1 MNHPSKFTWESLLLL
16 EKLKRA
22 LLGDIASL
30 LQLLERLLARGVL
43 LLGHDAAL
51 AGLHQILLDQPT
63 GSVLGRSVP
72 NLRLRANRRHLATS
86 LNVLASHVHCV
97 YT

>member
-1 MNHPSKFTWESLLLL
+1 MNHRSKFTWESLLLF

-30 LQLLERLLARGVL
+30 LELLERLLARRVL
-43 LLGHDAAL
+43 LLRHDAAL

-63 GSVLGRSVP
+63 GSVLGRAVP
-72 NLRLRANRRHLATS
+72 NLRLRANRRHLAAS
-86 LNVLASHVHCV
+86 HVLASVHCV